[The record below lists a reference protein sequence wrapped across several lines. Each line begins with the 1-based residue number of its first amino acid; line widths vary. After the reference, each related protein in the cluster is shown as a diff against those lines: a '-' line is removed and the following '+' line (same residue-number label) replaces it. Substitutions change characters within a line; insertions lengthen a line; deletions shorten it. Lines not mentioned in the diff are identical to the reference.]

1 MFAKAVMA
9 RLAKPSN
16 STKPSTPDFCKGTVD
31 MKKIVLVTACAL
43 LCAQSAMAQTNPDS
57 RGFVI
62 VNGGYQLSV
71 NDFTDGATKRE
82 NAEDGRF
89 DSTYVVKGG
98 PSVDVAGG
106 AVLWRGLGVGV
117 GFSRFSVSTPST
129 VTASIPHPFFF
140 NRARAVSGDAT
151 DLKREEVA
159 VHVQMRAVVPVGA
172 RLQAMV
178 FGGPSFFRVKQDMVT
193 DVTYTDSYPYDVAT
207 FRTATAT
214 AGSASKM
221 GFNAGGDLAF
231 FFTRQLGLGATVQFA
246 GTTVEMPAAGGTQR
260 DVKVGGVQA
269 GGGLRLRF

>member
-1 MFAKAVMA
+1 MRGIVMVWVAVA
-9 RLAKPSN
+9 LTGSQ
-16 STKPSTPDFCKGTVD
+16 
-31 MKKIVLVTACAL
+31 TAF
-43 LCAQSAMAQTNPDS
+43 AQTFAS
-57 RGFVI
+57 RGFVV
-62 VNGGYQLSV
+62 VNGGYQLTV

-159 VHVQMRAVVPVGA
+159 VHVQMLAVVPVGA

-178 FGGPSFFRVKQDMVT
+178 FGGPSFFQVKQGMVT

-207 FRTATAT
+207 FRAATTT

-246 GTTVEMPAAGGTQR
+246 GTTVEMAAAGGAQR
-260 DVKVGGVQA
+260 DIKVGGVKA